1 MMKKL
6 SIVFGCYFILQSLS
20 AQIGVDLK
28 NYKFKEIPLISETC
42 DTLYAKDGVAAL
54 YYGRV
59 LDYRIE
65 DEGVELWECLHIML
79 KIYDYEKLEGYRKL
93 NIPGSDDNILECK
106 ARCVKKNGQII
117 ELSKSDMVEIEEDG
131 DKDNYLV
138 LEKAEIGDVLEFF
151 YIIRKPNVIEDGS
164 YYFHGNNPIKKAEFT
179 MVMPD
184 YLKSEFS
191 LYNGLSEI
199 IDTIFSQ
206 KELRYTYITAE
217 NLPKISDQEMSFYD
231 AYEPRIEFVLAY
243 NYSRGKMRLNTI
255 GTLSQNLYT
264 TIAQPEKAEIKLL
277 KKFASQ
283 IPIDKKMSTQEKVQT
298 IENYVKKEILF
309 IDANASFFSDL
320 TFGLKNKITN
330 TIGLTKVYYYL
341 FDYYKIENQIVFTN
355 DKTYKGFDKTF
366 NGPNYLHDV
375 MFYIPEIKQYVAP
388 TFRALRV
395 GLTPSVLAG
404 QDALFLEPVT
414 VSNIT
419 SFVPTFKSI
428 PVLDKKYSGDSIN
441 VHVSIDLNKKI
452 LKGHIKRVMTGYYGF
467 GLQFNLPDMEE
478 EDKNEVIDHYLAL
491 GSESISL
498 DAVEIINATP
508 EDIFIH
514 PLIMNA
520 DMIDYYLTK
529 FEENKIT
536 VTIGALIGK
545 QSELKQEKPRLL
557 PIERTHKSHYNR
569 IIVCDIPDGYTCV
582 NYNDIAVKVTD
593 KDEQAVFLVKT
604 RKEGNTIV
612 VESEEYYDRLYYPVE
627 EYESYQKVIN
637 AAAAF
642 NNAVL
647 IFEKQ

>member
-1 MMKKL
+1 
-6 SIVFGCYFILQSLS
+6 V
-20 AQIGVDLK
+20 
-28 NYKFKEIPLISETC
+28 
-42 DTLYAKDGVAAL
+42 
-54 YYGRV
+54 
-59 LDYRIE
+59 
-65 DEGVELWECLHIML
+65 ML
-79 KIYDYEKLEGYRKL
+79 KVYDYEKLEGNRKL
-93 NIPGSDDNILECK
+93 NIPGSDENILDCK
-106 ARCVKKNGQII
+106 ARCIKKDGTII
-117 ELSKSDMVEIEEDG
+117 ELTQSDMVEVDDDG
-131 DKDNYLV
+131 DKDNFLI
-138 LEKAEIGDVLEFF
+138 LDKAETEDVLEFY
-151 YIIRKPNVIEDGS
+151 YIIRKSSIMEDGS
-164 YYFHGNNPIKKAEFT
+164 YYFPGNYPIKKAEFT
-179 MVMPD
+179 MIMPD
-184 YLKSEFS
+184 YLKSEFT

-199 IDTIFSQ
+199 TDTIFEQ

-255 GTLSQNLYT
+255 GSISQNLYT
-264 TIAQPEKAEIKLL
+264 IIAEPEKAEIKLL

-283 IPIDKKMSTQEKVQT
+283 IPINKKMSTLEKVQA

-309 IDANASFFSDL
+309 INFNASFFSDL
-320 TFGLKNKITN
+320 TFGLKNKMTN
-330 TIGLTKVYYYL
+330 VIGFTKIYYYL
-341 FDYYKIENQIVFTN
+341 LNYYKIDNQVVFTN
-355 DKTYKGFDKTF
+355 DKTYKRFDKSF
-366 NGPNYLHDV
+366 NGPNYLRDV
-375 MFYIPEIKQYVAP
+375 MFYIPEIKQYIAP

-414 VSNIT
+414 VGNLT
-419 SFVPTFKSI
+419 SFVPIFKSI
-428 PVLDKKYSGDSIN
+428 PVLDKKYSGDSID
-441 VHVSIDLNKKI
+441 VHVSVDLNKKI
-452 LKGHIKRVMTGYYGF
+452 LRGHIKRVMTGYYGF

-498 DAVEIINATP
+498 DAVEIVNATP
-508 EDIFIH
+508 EDIFAH
-514 PLIMNA
+514 PLVMNA
-520 DMIDYYLTK
+520 DIIDYYLTK

-545 QSELKQEKPRLL
+545 QSEFKQEKPRLL
-557 PIERTHKSHYNR
+557 PVERTHKSHYYR

-604 RKEGNTIV
+604 KKEGNTIV
-612 VESEEYYDRLYYPVE
+612 IESEEFYDCLFYPVE
-627 EYESYQKVIN
+627 DYESYQKVVN

-642 NNAVL
+642 NHAVL